1 MRTVTYRLEDLENL
15 RIDIGFV
22 GENEHSKVRIEG
34 LKAFTEYPNAVP
46 AMSVTPPIGESYPA
60 VVERNGDYVEWVVA
74 DSDLAV
80 SGSGEAQLSFV
91 QDEVIM
97 KSYKFCTKIH
107 KSIVPTGEAPDP
119 LDDFITRA
127 SAALA
132 DIPQT
137 IDDALEQAKES
148 GEFKGDKGDKGDP
161 GEQGEQGEPGEPGQD
176 GADGKDGK
184 DGEDGQDGTDG
195 ISPTVTVT
203 DITGGHRV
211 VITDATGDHPFDVMD
226 GQGGGGTVTVDDE
239 LSDTSTNPVQ
249 NKVITGE
256 VTSLKEAIENQPE
269 TKSTDADS
277 GAFDITDS
285 SGNVVARFQN
295 GYIKTQKFDST
306 DLFELPSYYP
316 DYLDTKCERI
326 KALMKSVGGDGDAF
340 IFITDQHMDNNLAK
354 NTHHSFKMI
363 KYVAEKCRINKLF
376 CGGDLKNGGSE
387 QYADEFRQAIG
398 GRCYMANGN
407 HEYLSNGDEK
417 TLDYWSTATTEDEI
431 GNHDRRYFY
440 VDNPKNMVRY
450 IVLSSYAEEQTPGQG
465 ASIGFEQD
473 QQDWLADAMDV
484 DTGWSIVIFA
494 HAFYVPVD
502 MTAPVLRL
510 PTQREA
516 MLDVIDAN
524 ANGHDVFIIQGHTHF
539 DAIEETTGGFPILI
553 TTCDKWQKADGS
565 DQYEPWLHA
574 RTPGT
579 ITEHAFDV
587 CVLDRNQRKI
597 TAVRVGAFSSGS
609 DETDATLT
617 EAGERVISIT

>member
-1 MRTVTYRLEDLENL
+1 M
-15 RIDIGFV
+15 
-22 GENEHSKVRIEG
+22 VRILVE
-34 LKAFTEYPNAVP
+34 KIVPNTTTDP
-46 AMSVTPPIGESYPA
+46 
-60 VVERNGDYVEWVVA
+60 RKKYVEIACKSTDTKPTNEEW
-74 DSDLAV
+74 V
-80 SGSGEAQLSFV
+80 SGSVLIEVDTGSAYFYEEEADTPTSTKRRPTPGTRREVAAMAELGTVVALIKSMSGADPAVIEEAVADWLAAHPEATTTV
-91 QDEVIM
+91 QDG
-97 KSYKFCTKIH
+97 
-107 KSIVPTGEAPDP
+107 SITEAKLAQDV
-119 LDDFITRA
+119 
-127 SAALA
+127 LA
-132 DIPQT
+132 DLAEIP
-137 IDDALEQAKES
+137 E
-148 GEFKGDKGDKGDP
+148 
-161 GEQGEQGEPGEPGQD
+161 
-176 GADGKDGK
+176 
-184 DGEDGQDGTDG
+184 
-195 ISPTVTVT
+195 
-203 DITGGHRV
+203 
-211 VITDATGDHPFDVMD
+211 
-226 GQGGGGTVTVDDE
+226 
-239 LSDTSTNPVQ
+239 
-249 NKVITGE
+249 
-256 VTSLKEAIENQPE
+256 LKEAIESQPE

-277 GAFDITDS
+277 GAFDITDT

-306 DLFELPSYYP
+306 DPFELPSYYP